1 MCKISFSLKNYLH
14 LSLSPFLLS
23 CNTLCLD
30 CFMCSGI
37 LVTMVMKYADN
48 IVKVC
53 QSGKYELESCKTL
66 TEMHLRDF
74 I

>member
-1 MCKISFSLKNYLH
+1 
-14 LSLSPFLLS
+14 
-23 CNTLCLD
+23 
-30 CFMCSGI
+30 MCSG
-37 LVTMVMKYADN
+37 LAVSMVMKYADN

-53 QSGKYELESCKTL
+53 QSGKYEFESCKTL